1 MRFLIPSYGR
11 CGNVKTLEM
20 LRGYGVDDAA
30 VTISTQTASEFEAY
44 SAAYPRVNVVYRE
57 ARNYAGNANT
67 LLATVCDGEPCF
79 LMDDDVSSVAV
90 LSKSKG
96 RQKIP
101 YGFRV
106 ASREAFLSEL
116 RAMAAA
122 LERDARCRICTAY
135 PKNSNVTVSG
145 TFARDGRF
153 SRNALSS
160 TWLAAV
166 KPGLRFDEG
175 MDAKE
180 DYELQIREL
189 AQGRSILRDNLLAPN
204 TASRITAAGTKGGRG
219 FTYGSKQDED
229 GLRTIAAR
237 YPGMVSVDLRRSK
250 IRLVNV

>member
-1 MRFLIPSYGR
+1 MTVID
-11 CGNVKTLEM
+11 VV
-20 LRGYGVDDAA
+20 GVALMFA
-30 VTISTQTASEFEAY
+30 V
-44 SAAYPRVNVVYRE
+44 
-57 ARNYAGNANT
+57 
-67 LLATVCDGEPCF
+67 
-79 LMDDDVSSVAV
+79 SVAV
-90 LSKSKG
+90 IVSSFVTARSECRTNRELL
-96 RQKIP
+96 RVQP

-106 ASREAFLSEL
+106 ASREAFLAEL

-135 PKNSNVTVSG
+135 PKNSNVTVSV

-160 TWLAAV
+160 TWLVAV

-175 MDAKE
+175 MNAKE

-219 FTYGSKQDED
+219 FTYGSK
-229 GLRTIAAR
+229 
-237 YPGMVSVDLRRSK
+237 
-250 IRLVNV
+250 